1 MPPALNHL
9 LFLAPQE
16 FEESRAVAMLK
27 KALTR
32 GGKAPKLTEVVIS
45 RQTLKEISGSLG
57 ARASGGEKQ
66 PRANANGLVQ

>member
-1 MPPALNHL
+1 
-9 LFLAPQE
+9 
-16 FEESRAVAMLK
+16 MLK

-57 ARASGGEKQ
+57 ARGGHHEEPRQ
-66 PRANANGLVQ
+66 RRANANRLVT